1 MSAQSRVVFERT
13 VVYLLGWLLLLPG
26 QVLAIPLGT
35 PLEFESPEQRA
46 QYATLVREL
55 RCTVCQSETLHESKA
70 PLAADMRR
78 RIYDMTL
85 EGKGEKEIVDF
96 LVQRYGDYV
105 RYRPPLQA
113 NTLLLWSGPFLVLIA
128 GALIWWRVVRRRQHL
143 LQDQALPQ
151 VERADLNRF
160 RRGE

>member
-1 MSAQSRVVFERT
+1 MSAQARMAFETAAVF
-13 VVYLLGWLLLLPG
+13 LLGWLLFLPG
-26 QVLAIPLGT
+26 QLQAIPLGT

-78 RIYDMTL
+78 RIYEMTL
-85 EGKGEKEIVDF
+85 DGEGEREIVDF

-105 RYRPPLQA
+105 RYRPPMQA
-113 NTLLLWSGPFLVLIA
+113 NTFLLWVGPFLVLIA
-128 GALIWWRVVRRRQHL
+128 GVLVWWRVVRRRQDL
-143 LQDQALPQ
+143 LRGRTLSQA
-151 VERADLNRF
+151 ECADLDRF
-160 RRGE
+160 RRGD